1 MVLTSSNSRAHW
13 SVAAVSVLLVLSI
26 AQPLVAQENST
37 SEESANADEAA
48 AQQDEA
54 IDDDLDV
61 VSSDRPGFTDSSV
74 VLPKQTF
81 QLEAGASFDVMDNQ
95 TSFDPLDV
103 VARYGVVDIF
113 ELRLGVSALGVDGVG
128 NASTGTDF
136 SPVSSAT
143 LGGKVGAQLSDAVS
157 LGALPYVSVN
167 GVSNDLSVSGGVK
180 ALLDLT
186 AGEPLSLTF
195 NLGIEN
201 IEDINGD
208 RGFETSGGLA
218 LNIGILDD
226 LDAYWELYAIVPP
239 AQDISLYTDA
249 GVMYRL
255 SNSVQL
261 DAWVGVQIPD
271 ATSVIGGLG
280 VSARL

>member
-1 MVLTSSNSRAHW
+1 
-13 SVAAVSVLLVLSI
+13 VSVLLVLSI

-136 SPVSSAT
+136 SPVSAAT